1 MTLSFALLLRPGGYS
16 SGSWRDPSSRVA
28 EGTQLS
34 LYADLARRAED
45 AGIDALFMADALAL
59 ARDRSDHLAQPLEP
73 LTLLSALAA
82 VTSHIGLIGTI
93 STTYTEPYN
102 VARQLASLDHL
113 SGGRAGWNV
122 VTTADETASRNFG
135 LDAHAAHATRYARAD
150 EYQQVVKRLWHSWAV
165 DAIEIDRV
173 AGTQTREDGIRPVG
187 FRGEHIRVDGA
198 LNVPRPPQGWP
209 LLAHA
214 GQSPDGLAVA
224 ARHAE
229 LLFSVQQDVDS
240 AAGFAAGL
248 RDRLVAAGR
257 PADGIRILPGLIPVV
272 GSTEAEARRREQEL
286 REWGADAD
294 TATEV
299 SWVLGFDI
307 RTAPAERVVRAEEV
321 VPPSAVNG
329 PQSWYSQV
337 HAFLAAQPRT
347 VAEIRRKFAGAGRSG
362 HLRIVG
368 TPEQVAAELGRWHAR
383 GAADGFVVQAPVLP
397 RDTDDFY
404 DQVLPL
410 LERDGLFDPEYRGRT
425 LRENLGLPP
434 SPAGVSEDEEVV
446 RA

>member
-16 SGSWRDPSSRVA
+16 SGSWRDPSSRIDEA
-28 EGTQLS
+28 TDLR
-34 LYADLARRAED
+34 LYVDLARRAEA

-59 ARDRSDHLAQPLEP
+59 GRDRGDHLAQPLEP

-82 VTSHIGLIGTI
+82 VTSHIGLIATI

-102 VARQLASLDHL
+102 VARQLASLDHI

-135 LDAHAAHATRYARAD
+135 HDSHAAHAVRYARAD
-150 EYQQVVKRLWHSWAV
+150 EYQQAVKRLWSSWAA
-165 DAIEIDRV
+165 DAVQIDRA
-173 AGTQTREDGIRPVG
+173 AGTQTREGSIRPVD
-187 FRGEHIRVDGA
+187 FHSDHISIAGA

-229 LLFSVQQDVDS
+229 LIFSVQQDVRT
-240 AAGFAAGL
+240 AASFAENVRA
-248 RDRLVAAGR
+248 RLVAEGR

-272 GSTEAEARRREQEL
+272 GSTEEEARRLEREL

-294 TATEV
+294 TATEL
-299 SWVLGFDI
+299 SWVLGFDV
-307 RTAPAERVVRAEEV
+307 RTSDPDRVVESGQL
-321 VPPSAVNG
+321 VPPSAING

-337 HAFLAAQPRT
+337 HAYLAAEPRT
-347 VAEIRRKFAGAGRSG
+347 VTEIREHFAATGRSG
-362 HLRIVG
+362 HLRFVG
-368 TPEQVAAELGRWHAR
+368 SPEQVADALTEWHAR
-383 GAADGFVVQAPVLP
+383 RAADGFVIQAPVVP
-397 RDTDDFY
+397 RDSDAFFDH
-404 DQVLPL
+404 VLPI
-410 LERDGLFDPEYRGRT
+410 LERRGIWDPTYRGET
-425 LRENLGLPP
+425 LRENLGLPAVDP
-434 SPAGVSEDEEVV
+434 DASIGEA